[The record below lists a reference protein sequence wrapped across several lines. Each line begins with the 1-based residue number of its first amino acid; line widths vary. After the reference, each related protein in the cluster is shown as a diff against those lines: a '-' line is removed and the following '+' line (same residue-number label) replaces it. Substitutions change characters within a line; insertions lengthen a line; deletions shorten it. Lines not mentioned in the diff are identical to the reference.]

1 VTPDDIHLATDWRY
15 FQPKHTSLTMMSPER
30 FVKNI
35 LRAKCDTP
43 LLEPAY
49 AYQFG
54 HDTDFATI
62 PLAPKLVGDML
73 IESELS
79 LRGQFKLIHEL
90 KLSLDPFR
98 TGMLNLRRHE
108 ADAAMQGLMA
118 SIDIDDFDVNQGVSL
133 SLCCN
138 SKFSST
144 SFSVQPGEPLRFEA
158 EFESKEAT
166 IGYWLDWKVAANL
179 SMVLRGKV
187 KTIKKQSDV
196 SNELNGLAHDLK
208 EATEYVAF
216 AALAAAGAFAI
227 FTLAPVV
234 LLGAGIGIG
243 VMSVAGVAE
252 GQINNRR

>member
-1 VTPDDIHLATDWRY
+1 MTPDDIHLATDWRY

-158 EFESKEAT
+158 EFESKEET

-179 SMVLRGKV
+179 SMVLKGKGTVV
-187 KTIKKQSDV
+187 KNDRSEFIRDIKEGAEILGGFLAIAAV
-196 SNELNGLAHDLK
+196 GLVIFI
-208 EATEYVAF
+208 VAPEVF
-216 AALAAAGAFAI
+216 AAI
-227 FTLAPVV
+227 SI
-234 LLGAGIGIG
+234 LGGRILEQRG
-243 VMSVAGVAE
+243 V
-252 GQINNRR
+252 